1 MKHIGWFIIIWAMLL
16 GFSLQLKA
24 QHISVSAPTHVAAG
38 ENFRVSFNVTTQDVD
53 DFRSGLHSTDVV
65 EVIAGPYTSSESSF
79 QMVNGHTSSSSSIT
93 YTYTLYAA
101 KSGVYNI
108 PAAHARVGGKQI
120 SSRPAKVTVVGS
132 AQGRGNNSP
141 KMHEDDNYPPHMK
154 VAGSAISGRDLFI
167 KVSANKRKVYEQEPI
182 LLTYKVYTLVD
193 LTQLEGKMP
202 ELRGFHTQE
211 IPLPQQKSFHIERVN
226 GKPYRT
232 VTWSQYVMYPQ
243 MTGKMEIPSIT
254 FKGIV
259 VQQNRSVD
267 PFEAFFNGGSG
278 YVEVKRNIV
287 APSIKID
294 VLPLPHKPAN
304 FSGGV
309 GKFNISAQLNKNELK
324 AGDPLSLR
332 IVVGGIG
339 NLKLIKQPV
348 VNFPK
353 DWDKYDPKVTDKTK
367 LTSNGLEGNMIY
379 DILAVPRNQGHYTI
393 PPVELTYYD
402 TSLNQYKTIKTQSFE
417 IEVAKGDGSRSSVV
431 DYSKDQPKDI
441 KDIKKGEAEL
451 HSVDNFF
458 FGSVGY
464 LMSLLIPFAAFVA
477 LLVIFRNRA
486 IDNADLVK
494 MKGKKANKIATKRL
508 RQANKLMLAGK
519 TNEFYDEVLR
529 ALWGYVGD
537 KLNMP
542 AEKLSRENI
551 SEKLQS
557 HNVDDNTISKFLS
570 AIDDCEMMRFA
581 PGDPEGNMNKTFEGA
596 MTAIMEIENV
606 MKKKSNKAKVSGFSF
621 VLMILMLMPLSAN
634 AITKQ
639 NADDEY
645 AKGNYQ
651 QAIKDYQEILKA
663 GVSSEIYYNLGNAYY
678 RTDNIT
684 QALLAYER
692 ALQLSPGDNDIRFN
706 LQYARSKTIDKITP
720 ETEMFFVTW
729 YNSLVNF
736 TSVDRWANTAIVS
749 IVMALLLILV
759 FLFAPQ
765 MWARKS
771 GFYGSAV
778 FLLLFAFANLF
789 AFQQKHELETKQ
801 GAIVIAPTV
810 NVKKTPAA
818 SGTDVF
824 VIHEGTRVDITDR
837 GMKQWRG
844 VKLADGREGWLK
856 TSQIEE
862 I

>member
-1 MKHIGWFIIIWAMLL
+1 MKRSSIFLICLFIACAC
-16 GFSLQLKA
+16 FSQV
-24 QHISVSAPTHVAAG
+24 IRVSTPSRVEAG
-38 ENFRVSFNVTTQDVD
+38 ENFRVSFKVTTQDVD

-141 KMHEDDNYPPHMK
+141 KMHEDDNYQPHMK
-154 VAGSAISGRDLFI
+154 AAGSAISGRDLFI
-167 KVSANKRKVYEQEPI
+167 KVSANKKKVYEQEPI

-202 ELRGFHTQE
+202 ELTGFHTQE

-393 PPVELTYYD
+393 QPVELTYYD

-464 LMSLLIPFAAFVA
+464 MMSLLIPFAAFVA
-477 LLVIFRNRA
+477 LLVIFRKRA

-581 PGDPEGNMNKTFEGA
+581 PGDPEGNMNKTFESA

-606 MKKKSNKAKVSGFSF
+606 MKKKSNKAKASGFSF

-639 NADDEY
+639 NADVEY

-651 QAIKDYQEILKA
+651 QAIKDYQEILKT

-844 VKLADGREGWLK
+844 IKLADGREGWLK

>member
-1 MKHIGWFIIIWAMLL
+1 MKRSSILLICLFIACAC
-16 GFSLQLKA
+16 FSQV
-24 QHISVSAPTHVAAG
+24 IRVSTPSRVEAG
-38 ENFRVSFNVTTQDVD
+38 ENFRVSFKVTTQDVD

-141 KMHEDDNYPPHMK
+141 KMHEDDNYQPHMK
-154 VAGSAISGRDLFI
+154 AAGSAISGRDLFI
-167 KVSANKRKVYEQEPI
+167 KVSANKKKVYEQEPI

-202 ELRGFHTQE
+202 ELTGFHTQE

-417 IEVAKGDGSRSSVV
+417 IEVAKGDGSHSSVV
-431 DYSKDQPKDI
+431 DYSKDHPKDI

-464 LMSLLIPFAAFVA
+464 MMSLLIPFAAFVA
-477 LLVIFRNRA
+477 LLVIFRKRA

-519 TNEFYDEVLR
+519 SNEFYDEVLR

-581 PGDPEGNMNKTFEGA
+581 PGDPDGNMNKTFESA

-606 MKKKSNKAKVSGFSF
+606 MKKKSNKAKASGFSF

-651 QAIKDYQEILKA
+651 QAIKDYQEILKI

-844 VKLADGREGWLK
+844 IKLADGREGWLK

>member
-1 MKHIGWFIIIWAMLL
+1 MKRSSILLICLFIACAC
-16 GFSLQLKA
+16 FSQV
-24 QHISVSAPTHVAAG
+24 IRVSTPSRVEAG
-38 ENFRVSFNVTTQDVD
+38 ENFRVSFKVTTQDVD

-202 ELRGFHTQE
+202 ELTGFHTQE

-417 IEVAKGDGSRSSVV
+417 IEVAKGDGSRTSVV

-464 LMSLLIPFAAFVA
+464 LMSLLIPFAAFVT

-581 PGDPEGNMNKTFEGA
+581 PGDPEGNMNKTFESA

-736 TSVDRWANTAIVS
+736 TSVDRWAKTAIVS

>member
-1 MKHIGWFIIIWAMLL
+1 MKRSSIFLICLFIACAC
-16 GFSLQLKA
+16 FSQV
-24 QHISVSAPTHVAAG
+24 IRVSTPSRVEAG
-38 ENFRVSFNVTTQDVD
+38 ENFRVSFKVTTQDVD

-141 KMHEDDNYPPHMK
+141 KMHEDDNYQPHMK

-202 ELRGFHTQE
+202 ELTGFHTQE

-477 LLVIFRNRA
+477 LLVIFHKRA

-581 PGDPEGNMNKTFEGA
+581 PGDPEGNMNKTFESA

-606 MKKKSNKAKVSGFSF
+606 MKKKSNKAKASGFSF
-621 VLMILMLMPLSAN
+621 VLMILMLMPLSVN

-651 QAIKDYQEILKA
+651 QAIKDYQEILKT

-844 VKLADGREGWLK
+844 IKLADGREGWLK

>member
-1 MKHIGWFIIIWAMLL
+1 MKRSSIFLICLFIACAC
-16 GFSLQLKA
+16 FSQV
-24 QHISVSAPTHVAAG
+24 IRVSTPSRVEAG
-38 ENFRVSFNVTTQDVD
+38 ENFRVSFKVTTQDVD

-108 PAAHARVGGKQI
+108 PAAHARVSGKQI

-132 AQGRGNNSP
+132 AQGCGNNSP
-141 KMHEDDNYPPHMK
+141 KMHEDDNYQPHMK
-154 VAGSAISGRDLFI
+154 AAGSAISGRDLFI
-167 KVSANKRKVYEQEPI
+167 KVSANKKKVYEQEPI

-202 ELRGFHTQE
+202 ELTGFHTQE

-441 KDIKKGEAEL
+441 MDIKKGEAEL

-477 LLVIFRNRA
+477 LLVIFRKRA

-519 TNEFYDEVLR
+519 SNEFYDEVLR

-581 PGDPEGNMNKTFEGA
+581 PGDPEGNMNKTFESA

-639 NADDEY
+639 NADVEY

-651 QAIKDYQEILKA
+651 QAIKDYQEILKT

-844 VKLADGREGWLK
+844 IKLADGREGWLK

>member
-1 MKHIGWFIIIWAMLL
+1 MKRSSILLICLFIACAC
-16 GFSLQLKA
+16 FSQV
-24 QHISVSAPTHVAAG
+24 IRVSTPSRVEAG
-38 ENFRVSFNVTTQDVD
+38 ENFRVSFKVTTQDVD

-202 ELRGFHTQE
+202 ELTGFHTQE

-477 LLVIFRNRA
+477 LLVIFRKRA

-508 RQANKLMLAGK
+508 RQANKLMLTGK

-581 PGDPEGNMNKTFEGA
+581 PGDPEGNMNKTFESA

-789 AFQQKHELETKQ
+789 AFQQKHEFETKQ

-837 GMKQWRG
+837 CMKQWRG

>member
-1 MKHIGWFIIIWAMLL
+1 MKRSSIFLICLFIACAC
-16 GFSLQLKA
+16 FSQV
-24 QHISVSAPTHVAAG
+24 IRVSTPSRVEAG
-38 ENFRVSFNVTTQDVD
+38 ENFRVSFKVTTQDVD

-141 KMHEDDNYPPHMK
+141 KMHEDDNYQPHMK
-154 VAGSAISGRDLFI
+154 AAGSAISGRDLFI
-167 KVSANKRKVYEQEPI
+167 KVSANKKKVYEQEPI

-202 ELRGFHTQE
+202 ELTGFHTQE

-294 VLPLPHKPAN
+294 VLPLPQKPAN

-464 LMSLLIPFAAFVA
+464 MMSLLIPFAAFVA
-477 LLVIFRNRA
+477 LLVIFRKRA

-519 TNEFYDEVLR
+519 SNEFYDEVLR

-581 PGDPEGNMNKTFEGA
+581 PGDPEGNMNKTFESA

-651 QAIKDYQEILKA
+651 QAIKDYQEILKT

-844 VKLADGREGWLK
+844 IKLADGREGWLK

>member
-1 MKHIGWFIIIWAMLL
+1 MKRSSIFLICLFIACAC
-16 GFSLQLKA
+16 FSQV
-24 QHISVSAPTHVAAG
+24 IRVSAPSRVEAG
-38 ENFRVSFNVTTQDVD
+38 ENFRVSFKVTTQDVD

-108 PAAHARVGGKQI
+108 PTAHARVGGKQI
-120 SSRPAKVTVVGS
+120 SSSPAKVTVVGS

-141 KMHEDDNYPPHMK
+141 KMHEDDNYQPHMRA
-154 VAGSAISGRDLFI
+154 AGSAISGRDLFI
-167 KVSANKRKVYEQEPI
+167 KVSANKKKVYEQEPI

-202 ELRGFHTQE
+202 ELTGFHTQE

-294 VLPLPHKPAN
+294 VLPLPQKPAN

-393 PPVELTYYD
+393 PPIELTYYD

-441 KDIKKGEAEL
+441 KDIKKGDAEL

-464 LMSLLIPFAAFVA
+464 LMSLLIPFVAFVA
-477 LLVIFRNRA
+477 LLVIFRKRA

-519 TNEFYDEVLR
+519 SNEFYDEVLR

-581 PGDPEGNMNKTFEGA
+581 PGDPEGNMNKTFESA
-596 MTAIMEIENV
+596 MTAIMEIEKV
-606 MKKKSNKAKVSGFSF
+606 MNKKSNKAKAFGFSF

-651 QAIKDYQEILKA
+651 QAIKDYQEILKT

-729 YNSLVNF
+729 YHSLVNF

-771 GFYGSAV
+771 GFYGSAA

-844 VKLADGREGWLK
+844 IKLADGREGWLK

>member
-1 MKHIGWFIIIWAMLL
+1 MKRSSILLICLFIACAC
-16 GFSLQLKA
+16 FSQV
-24 QHISVSAPTHVAAG
+24 IRVSTPSRVEAG
-38 ENFRVSFNVTTQDVD
+38 ENFRVSFKVTTQDVD

-202 ELRGFHTQE
+202 ELTGFHTQE

-477 LLVIFRNRA
+477 LLVIFRKRA

-581 PGDPEGNMNKTFEGA
+581 PGDPEGNMNKTFESA

-837 GMKQWRG
+837 GMNQWRG

>member
-1 MKHIGWFIIIWAMLL
+1 MKRSSIFLICLFIACAC
-16 GFSLQLKA
+16 FSQV
-24 QHISVSAPTHVAAG
+24 IRVSTPSRVEAG
-38 ENFRVSFNVTTQDVD
+38 ENFRVSFKVTTQDVD

-141 KMHEDDNYPPHMK
+141 KMHEDDNYQPHMK
-154 VAGSAISGRDLFI
+154 AAGSAISGRDLFI
-167 KVSANKRKVYEQEPI
+167 KVSANKKKVYEQEPI

-202 ELRGFHTQE
+202 ELTGFHTQE

-259 VQQNRSVD
+259 VHQNRSVD

-477 LLVIFRNRA
+477 LLVIFHKRA

-581 PGDPEGNMNKTFEGA
+581 PGDPEGNMNKTFESA

-606 MKKKSNKAKVSGFSF
+606 MKKKSNKAKASGFSF
-621 VLMILMLMPLSAN
+621 VLMILMLMPLSVN

-651 QAIKDYQEILKA
+651 QAIKDYQEILKT

-736 TSVDRWANTAIVS
+736 TRVDRWANTAIVS

-818 SGTDVF
+818 SGTDIF

-844 VKLADGREGWLK
+844 IKLADGREGWLK

>member
-1 MKHIGWFIIIWAMLL
+1 MKRSSILLICLFIACAC
-16 GFSLQLKA
+16 FSQV
-24 QHISVSAPTHVAAG
+24 IRVSTPSRVEAG
-38 ENFRVSFNVTTQDVD
+38 ENFRVSFKVTTQDVD

-202 ELRGFHTQE
+202 ELTGFHTQE

-477 LLVIFRNRA
+477 LLVIFRKRA

-508 RQANKLMLAGK
+508 RQANKLMLTGK

-581 PGDPEGNMNKTFEGA
+581 PGDPEGNMNKTFESA

-692 ALQLSPGDNDIRFN
+692 ALQLSPGDNEIRFN

-837 GMKQWRG
+837 CMKQWRG

>member
-1 MKHIGWFIIIWAMLL
+1 MSMKRSSILLICLFIACAC
-16 GFSLQLKA
+16 FSQV
-24 QHISVSAPTHVAAG
+24 IRVSTPSRVEAG
-38 ENFRVSFNVTTQDVD
+38 ENFRVSFKVTTQDVD

-141 KMHEDDNYPPHMK
+141 KMHEDDNYQPHMK
-154 VAGSAISGRDLFI
+154 AAGSAISGRDLFI
-167 KVSANKRKVYEQEPI
+167 KVNANKKKVYEQEPI

-202 ELRGFHTQE
+202 ELTGFHTQE

-477 LLVIFRNRA
+477 LLVIFRKRA

-581 PGDPEGNMNKTFEGA
+581 PGDPEGNMNKTFESA

-606 MKKKSNKAKVSGFSF
+606 MKKKSNKAKASGFSF

-639 NADDEY
+639 NADVEY

-651 QAIKDYQEILKA
+651 QAIKDYQEILKT

-844 VKLADGREGWLK
+844 IKLADGREGWLK

>member
-1 MKHIGWFIIIWAMLL
+1 MSMKRSSIFLICLFIACAC
-16 GFSLQLKA
+16 FSQV
-24 QHISVSAPTHVAAG
+24 IRVSAPSRVEAG
-38 ENFRVSFNVTTQDVD
+38 ENFRVSFKVTTQDVD

-120 SSRPAKVTVVGS
+120 SSSPAKVTVVGS

-141 KMHEDDNYPPHMK
+141 KMHEDDNYQPHMRA
-154 VAGSAISGRDLFI
+154 AGSAISGSDLFI
-167 KVSANKRKVYEQEPI
+167 KVSANKKKVYEQEPI

-202 ELRGFHTQE
+202 ELTGFHTQE

-294 VLPLPHKPAN
+294 VLPLPQKPAN

-393 PPVELTYYD
+393 PPIELTYYD

-441 KDIKKGEAEL
+441 KDIKKGDAEL

-464 LMSLLIPFAAFVA
+464 LMSLLIPFVAFVA
-477 LLVIFRNRA
+477 LLVIFRKRA

-519 TNEFYDEVLR
+519 SNEFYDEVLR

-581 PGDPEGNMNKTFEGA
+581 PGDPEGNMNKTFESA

-606 MKKKSNKAKVSGFSF
+606 MKKKSNKAKAFGFSF

-651 QAIKDYQEILKA
+651 QAIKDYQEILKT

-729 YNSLVNF
+729 YHSLVNF

-771 GFYGSAV
+771 GFYGSAA

-844 VKLADGREGWLK
+844 IKLADGREGWLK

>member
-1 MKHIGWFIIIWAMLL
+1 MKRSSIFLICLFIACAC
-16 GFSLQLKA
+16 FSQV
-24 QHISVSAPTHVAAG
+24 IRVSTPSRVEAG
-38 ENFRVSFNVTTQDVD
+38 ENFRVSFKVTTQDVD

-141 KMHEDDNYPPHMK
+141 KMHEDDNYQPHMK
-154 VAGSAISGRDLFI
+154 AAGSAISGRDLFI
-167 KVSANKRKVYEQEPI
+167 KVSANKKKVYEQEPI

-202 ELRGFHTQE
+202 ELTGFHTQE

-379 DILAVPRNQGHYTI
+379 DILAVPRNQGHYTL

-477 LLVIFRNRA
+477 LLVIFRKRA

-519 TNEFYDEVLR
+519 SNEFYDEVLR

-570 AIDDCEMMRFA
+570 AIDDCEMMRCA
-581 PGDPEGNMNKTFEGA
+581 PGDPEGNMNKTFESA

-606 MKKKSNKAKVSGFSF
+606 MKKKSNKAKAFGFSF

-651 QAIKDYQEILKA
+651 QAIKDYQDILKT

-736 TSVDRWANTAIVS
+736 TSVDRSANTAIVS

-844 VKLADGREGWLK
+844 IKLADGREGWLK

>member
-1 MKHIGWFIIIWAMLL
+1 MKRSSILLICLFIACAC
-16 GFSLQLKA
+16 FSQV
-24 QHISVSAPTHVAAG
+24 IRVSTPSRVEAG
-38 ENFRVSFNVTTQDVD
+38 ENFRVSFKVTTQDVD

-141 KMHEDDNYPPHMK
+141 QMHEDDNYPPHMK

-202 ELRGFHTQE
+202 ELTGFHTQE

-581 PGDPEGNMNKTFEGA
+581 PGDPEGNMNKTFESA

-844 VKLADGREGWLK
+844 IKLADGREGWLK

>member
-1 MKHIGWFIIIWAMLL
+1 MKRSSIFLICLFIACAC
-16 GFSLQLKA
+16 FSQV
-24 QHISVSAPTHVAAG
+24 IRVSTPSRVEAG
-38 ENFRVSFNVTTQDVD
+38 ENFRVSFKVTTQDVD

-141 KMHEDDNYPPHMK
+141 KMHEDDNYQPHMK
-154 VAGSAISGRDLFI
+154 AAGSAISGRDLFI
-167 KVSANKRKVYEQEPI
+167 KVSANKKKVYEQEPI

-202 ELRGFHTQE
+202 ELTGFHTQE

-477 LLVIFRNRA
+477 LLVIFRKRA

-581 PGDPEGNMNKTFEGA
+581 PGDPEGNMNKTFESA

-639 NADDEY
+639 NADVEY

-651 QAIKDYQEILKA
+651 QAIKDYQEILKT

-844 VKLADGREGWLK
+844 IKLADGREGWLK

>member
-1 MKHIGWFIIIWAMLL
+1 MKRCSIFLICLFIACAC
-16 GFSLQLKA
+16 FSQV
-24 QHISVSAPTHVAAG
+24 IRVSTPSRVEAG
-38 ENFRVSFNVTTQDVD
+38 ENFRVSFKVTTQDVD

-141 KMHEDDNYPPHMK
+141 KMHEDDNYQPHMK
-154 VAGSAISGRDLFI
+154 AAGSAISGRDLFI
-167 KVSANKRKVYEQEPI
+167 KVSANKKKVYEQEPI

-202 ELRGFHTQE
+202 ELTGFHTQE

-477 LLVIFRNRA
+477 LLVIFRKRA

-519 TNEFYDEVLR
+519 SNEFYDEVLR

-581 PGDPEGNMNKTFEGA
+581 PGDPEGNMNKTFESA

-651 QAIKDYQEILKA
+651 QAIKDYQEILKT

-706 LQYARSKTIDKITP
+706 LHYARSKTIDKITP

-844 VKLADGREGWLK
+844 IKLADGREGWLK

>member
-1 MKHIGWFIIIWAMLL
+1 MSMKRSSIFLICLFVACAC
-16 GFSLQLKA
+16 FSQV
-24 QHISVSAPTHVAAG
+24 IRVSAPSRVEAG
-38 ENFRVSFNVTTQDVD
+38 ENFRVSFKVTTQDVD

-120 SSRPAKVTVVGS
+120 SSSPAKVTVVGS

-141 KMHEDDNYPPHMK
+141 KMHEDDNYQPHMRA
-154 VAGSAISGRDLFI
+154 AGSAISGRDLFI
-167 KVSANKRKVYEQEPI
+167 KVSANKKKVYEQEPI

-202 ELRGFHTQE
+202 ELTGFHTQE

-294 VLPLPHKPAN
+294 VLPLPQKPAN

-441 KDIKKGEAEL
+441 KDIKKGDAEL

-477 LLVIFRNRA
+477 LLVIFRKRA

-519 TNEFYDEVLR
+519 SNEFYDEVLR

-557 HNVDDNTISKFLS
+557 HNVDDNTISKFVS

-581 PGDPEGNMNKTFEGA
+581 PGDPEGNMNKTFESA

-606 MKKKSNKAKVSGFSF
+606 MNKKSNKAKAFGFSF

-651 QAIKDYQEILKA
+651 QAIKDYQEILKT

-692 ALQLSPGDNDIRFN
+692 ALQLSPGDKDIRFN

-729 YNSLVNF
+729 YHSLVNF

-771 GFYGSAV
+771 GFYGSAA

-844 VKLADGREGWLK
+844 IKLADGREGWLK

>member
-1 MKHIGWFIIIWAMLL
+1 MKRSSILLICLFIACAC
-16 GFSLQLKA
+16 FSQV
-24 QHISVSAPTHVAAG
+24 IRVSTPSRVEAG
-38 ENFRVSFNVTTQDVD
+38 ENFRVSFKVTTQDVD

-120 SSRPAKVTVVGS
+120 SSSPAKVTVVGS

-141 KMHEDDNYPPHMK
+141 KMHEDDNYQPHMRA
-154 VAGSAISGRDLFI
+154 AGSAISGRDLFI
-167 KVSANKRKVYEQEPI
+167 KVSANKKKVYEQEPI

-202 ELRGFHTQE
+202 ELTGFHTQE

-294 VLPLPHKPAN
+294 VLPLPQKPAN

-441 KDIKKGEAEL
+441 KDIKKGDAEL

-464 LMSLLIPFAAFVA
+464 LMSLLIPFVAFVA
-477 LLVIFRNRA
+477 LLVIFRKRA

-519 TNEFYDEVLR
+519 SNEFYDEVLR

-581 PGDPEGNMNKTFEGA
+581 PGDPEGNMNKTFESA

-606 MKKKSNKAKVSGFSF
+606 MKKKSNKAKAFGFSF

-651 QAIKDYQEILKA
+651 QAIKDYQEILKT

-684 QALLAYER
+684 QALLSYER

-729 YNSLVNF
+729 YHSLVNF

-771 GFYGSAV
+771 GFYGSAA

-844 VKLADGREGWLK
+844 IKLADGREGWLK

>member
-1 MKHIGWFIIIWAMLL
+1 MKRSSIFLICLFVACAC
-16 GFSLQLKA
+16 FSQV
-24 QHISVSAPTHVAAG
+24 IRVSAPSRVEAG
-38 ENFRVSFNVTTQDVD
+38 ENFRVSFKVTTQDVD

-120 SSRPAKVTVVGS
+120 SSSPAKVTVVGS
-132 AQGRGNNSP
+132 AQVRGNNSP
-141 KMHEDDNYPPHMK
+141 KMHEDDNYQPHMRA
-154 VAGSAISGRDLFI
+154 AGSAISGRDLFI
-167 KVSANKRKVYEQEPI
+167 KVSANKKKVYEQEPI

-202 ELRGFHTQE
+202 ELTGFHTQE

-294 VLPLPHKPAN
+294 VLPLPQKPAN

-393 PPVELTYYD
+393 PPIELTYYD

-441 KDIKKGEAEL
+441 KDIKKGDAEL

-464 LMSLLIPFAAFVA
+464 LMSLLIPFVAFVA
-477 LLVIFRNRA
+477 LLVIFRKRA

-519 TNEFYDEVLR
+519 SNEFYDEVLR

-557 HNVDDNTISKFLS
+557 HNVDDNTISKFVS

-581 PGDPEGNMNKTFEGA
+581 PGDPEGNMNKTFESA

-606 MKKKSNKAKVSGFSF
+606 MNKKSNKAKAFGFSF

-651 QAIKDYQEILKA
+651 QAIKDYQEILKT

-729 YNSLVNF
+729 YHSLVNF

-771 GFYGSAV
+771 GFYGSAA

-844 VKLADGREGWLK
+844 IKLADGREGWLK

>member
-1 MKHIGWFIIIWAMLL
+1 MSMKRSSIFLICLFIACAC
-16 GFSLQLKA
+16 FSQV
-24 QHISVSAPTHVAAG
+24 IRVSAPSRVEAG
-38 ENFRVSFNVTTQDVD
+38 ENFRVSFKVTTQDVD

-141 KMHEDDNYPPHMK
+141 KMHEDDNYQPHMK
-154 VAGSAISGRDLFI
+154 AAGSAISGRDLFI
-167 KVSANKRKVYEQEPI
+167 KVSANKKKVYEQEPI

-202 ELRGFHTQE
+202 ELTGFHTQE

-464 LMSLLIPFAAFVA
+464 MMSLLIPFAAFVA
-477 LLVIFRNRA
+477 LLVIFRKRA

-519 TNEFYDEVLR
+519 SNEFYDEVLR

-581 PGDPEGNMNKTFEGA
+581 PGDPKGNMNKTFESA

-651 QAIKDYQEILKA
+651 QAIKDYQEILKT

-778 FLLLFAFANLF
+778 FLLLFVFANLF

-844 VKLADGREGWLK
+844 IKLADGREGWLK

>member
-1 MKHIGWFIIIWAMLL
+1 MKRSSIFLICLFIACAC
-16 GFSLQLKA
+16 FSQV
-24 QHISVSAPTHVAAG
+24 IRVSTPSRVEAG
-38 ENFRVSFNVTTQDVD
+38 ENFRVSFKVTTQDVD

-141 KMHEDDNYPPHMK
+141 KMHEDDNYQPHMK
-154 VAGSAISGRDLFI
+154 AAGSAISGRDLFI
-167 KVSANKRKVYEQEPI
+167 KVSANKKKVYEQEPI

-202 ELRGFHTQE
+202 ELTGFHTQE

-243 MTGKMEIPSIT
+243 MTGKMEIPCIT

-441 KDIKKGEAEL
+441 MDIKKGEAEL

-464 LMSLLIPFAAFVA
+464 MMSLLIPFAAFVA
-477 LLVIFRNRA
+477 LLVIFRKRA

-508 RQANKLMLAGK
+508 RQANKLMLTGK
-519 TNEFYDEVLR
+519 SNEFYDEVLR

-581 PGDPEGNMNKTFEGA
+581 PGDPEGNMNKTFESA

-639 NADDEY
+639 NADVEY

-651 QAIKDYQEILKA
+651 QAIKDYQEILKT

-749 IVMALLLILV
+749 IEMALLLILV

-844 VKLADGREGWLK
+844 IKLADGREGWLK

>member
-1 MKHIGWFIIIWAMLL
+1 MSMKRSSIFLICLFVACAC
-16 GFSLQLKA
+16 FSQV
-24 QHISVSAPTHVAAG
+24 IRVSAPSRVEAG
-38 ENFRVSFNVTTQDVD
+38 ENFRVSFKVTTQDVD

-120 SSRPAKVTVVGS
+120 SSSPAKVTVVGS

-141 KMHEDDNYPPHMK
+141 KMHEDDSYQPHMK
-154 VAGSAISGRDLFI
+154 AAGSAISGSDLFI
-167 KVSANKRKVYEQEPI
+167 KVSANKKKVYEQEPI

-202 ELRGFHTQE
+202 ELTGFHTQE

-294 VLPLPHKPAN
+294 VLPLPQKPAN

-441 KDIKKGEAEL
+441 KDIKKGDAEL

-477 LLVIFRNRA
+477 LLVIFRKRA

-519 TNEFYDEVLR
+519 SNEFYDEVLR

-581 PGDPEGNMNKTFEGA
+581 PGDPEGNMNKTFESA

-606 MKKKSNKAKVSGFSF
+606 MKKKSNKAKAFGFSF

-651 QAIKDYQEILKA
+651 QAIKDYQEILKT

-729 YNSLVNF
+729 YHSLVNF

-771 GFYGSAV
+771 GFYGSAA

-844 VKLADGREGWLK
+844 IKLADGREGWLK

>member
-1 MKHIGWFIIIWAMLL
+1 MKRSSIFLICLFIACAC
-16 GFSLQLKA
+16 FSQV
-24 QHISVSAPTHVAAG
+24 IRVSTPSRVEAG
-38 ENFRVSFNVTTQDVD
+38 ENFRVSFKVTTQDVD

-141 KMHEDDNYPPHMK
+141 KMHEDDNYQPHMK
-154 VAGSAISGRDLFI
+154 AAGSAISGRDLFI
-167 KVSANKRKVYEQEPI
+167 KVSANKKKVYEQEPI

-202 ELRGFHTQE
+202 ELTGFHTQE

-477 LLVIFRNRA
+477 LLVIFHKRA

-581 PGDPEGNMNKTFEGA
+581 PGDPEGNMNKTFESA

-606 MKKKSNKAKVSGFSF
+606 MKKKSNKAKASGFSF
-621 VLMILMLMPLSAN
+621 VLMILMLMPLSVN

-651 QAIKDYQEILKA
+651 QAIKDYQEILKT

-736 TSVDRWANTAIVS
+736 TRVDRWANTAIVS

-818 SGTDVF
+818 SGTDIF

-844 VKLADGREGWLK
+844 IKLADGREGWLK

>member
-1 MKHIGWFIIIWAMLL
+1 MKRSSILLICLFIACAC
-16 GFSLQLKA
+16 FSQV
-24 QHISVSAPTHVAAG
+24 IRVSTPSRVEAG
-38 ENFRVSFNVTTQDVD
+38 ENFRVSFKVTTQDVD

-141 KMHEDDNYPPHMK
+141 KMHEDDNYQPHMK
-154 VAGSAISGRDLFI
+154 AAGSAISGRDLFI
-167 KVSANKRKVYEQEPI
+167 KVSANKKKVYEQEPI

-202 ELRGFHTQE
+202 ELTGFHTQE

-393 PPVELTYYD
+393 QPVELTYYD

-464 LMSLLIPFAAFVA
+464 MMSLLIPFAAFVA
-477 LLVIFRNRA
+477 LLVIFRKRA

-581 PGDPEGNMNKTFEGA
+581 PGDPEGNMNKTFESA

-606 MKKKSNKAKVSGFSF
+606 MKKKSNKAKASGFSF

-651 QAIKDYQEILKA
+651 QAIKDYQEILKT

-844 VKLADGREGWLK
+844 IKLADGREGWLK

>member
-1 MKHIGWFIIIWAMLL
+1 MSMKRSSIFLICLFIACAC
-16 GFSLQLKA
+16 FSQV
-24 QHISVSAPTHVAAG
+24 IRVSAPSRVEAG
-38 ENFRVSFNVTTQDVD
+38 ENFRVSFKVTTQDVD

-120 SSRPAKVTVVGS
+120 SSSPAKVTVVGS

-141 KMHEDDNYPPHMK
+141 KMHEDDNYQPHMRA
-154 VAGSAISGRDLFI
+154 AGSAISGRDLFI
-167 KVSANKRKVYEQEPI
+167 KVSANKKKVYEQEPI
-182 LLTYKVYTLVD
+182 LLTYKVYTLID

-202 ELRGFHTQE
+202 ELTGFHTQE

-294 VLPLPHKPAN
+294 VLPLPQKPAN

-441 KDIKKGEAEL
+441 KDIKKGDAEL

-464 LMSLLIPFAAFVA
+464 LMSLLIPFVAFVA
-477 LLVIFRNRA
+477 LLVIFRKRA

-519 TNEFYDEVLR
+519 SNEFYDEVLR

-557 HNVDDNTISKFLS
+557 HNVDDNTISKFVS

-581 PGDPEGNMNKTFEGA
+581 PGDPEGNMNKTFESA
-596 MTAIMEIENV
+596 MTAIMEIEKV
-606 MKKKSNKAKVSGFSF
+606 MNKKSNKAKAFGFSF

-651 QAIKDYQEILKA
+651 QAIKDYQEILKT

-729 YNSLVNF
+729 YHSLVNF

-771 GFYGSAV
+771 GFYGSAA

-844 VKLADGREGWLK
+844 IKLADGREGWLK

>member
-1 MKHIGWFIIIWAMLL
+1 MKRSSILLICLFIACAC
-16 GFSLQLKA
+16 FSQV
-24 QHISVSAPTHVAAG
+24 IRVSTPSRVEAG
-38 ENFRVSFNVTTQDVD
+38 ENFRVSFKVTTQDVD

-202 ELRGFHTQE
+202 ELTGFHTQE

-477 LLVIFRNRA
+477 LLVIFRKRA

-581 PGDPEGNMNKTFEGA
+581 PGDPEGNMNKTFESA

-736 TSVDRWANTAIVS
+736 TSVDRWAKTAIVS

-844 VKLADGREGWLK
+844 IKLADGREGWLK

>member
-1 MKHIGWFIIIWAMLL
+1 MKRSSIFLICLFIACAC
-16 GFSLQLKA
+16 FSQV
-24 QHISVSAPTHVAAG
+24 IRVSTPSRVEAG
-38 ENFRVSFNVTTQDVD
+38 ENFRVSFKVTTQDLD

-141 KMHEDDNYPPHMK
+141 KMHEDDNYQPHMK
-154 VAGSAISGRDLFI
+154 AAGSAISGRDLFI

-182 LLTYKVYTLVD
+182 LLIYKVYTLVD

-202 ELRGFHTQE
+202 ELTGFHTQE

-477 LLVIFRNRA
+477 LLVIFRKRA

-581 PGDPEGNMNKTFEGA
+581 PGDPEGNMNKTFESA

-606 MKKKSNKAKVSGFSF
+606 MKKKSNKAKASGFSF

-634 AITKQ
+634 AVTKQ

-651 QAIKDYQEILKA
+651 QAIKDYQEILKT

-844 VKLADGREGWLK
+844 IKLADGREGWLK

>member
-1 MKHIGWFIIIWAMLL
+1 MKRSSILLICLFIACAC
-16 GFSLQLKA
+16 FSQV
-24 QHISVSAPTHVAAG
+24 IRVSTPSRVEAG
-38 ENFRVSFNVTTQDVD
+38 ENFRVSFKVTTQDVD

-202 ELRGFHTQE
+202 ELTGFHTQE

-477 LLVIFRNRA
+477 LLVIFRKRA

-581 PGDPEGNMNKTFEGA
+581 PGDREGNMNKTFESA

-651 QAIKDYQEILKA
+651 QAIKDYQEILKT

-844 VKLADGREGWLK
+844 IKLADGREGWLK

>member
-1 MKHIGWFIIIWAMLL
+1 MKRSSIFLICLFIACAC
-16 GFSLQLKA
+16 FSQV
-24 QHISVSAPTHVAAG
+24 IRVSTPSRVEAG
-38 ENFRVSFNVTTQDVD
+38 ENFRVSFKVTTQDVD

-202 ELRGFHTQE
+202 ELTGFHTQE

-537 KLNMP
+537 KLNMA

-581 PGDPEGNMNKTFEGA
+581 PGDPEGNMNKTFESA

-606 MKKKSNKAKVSGFSF
+606 MKKKSNKAKASGFSF

-634 AITKQ
+634 AVTKQ

-663 GVSSEIYYNLGNAYY
+663 GVSSEIYYNLGNAYF

>member
-1 MKHIGWFIIIWAMLL
+1 MKRSSIFLICLFVACAC
-16 GFSLQLKA
+16 FSQV
-24 QHISVSAPTHVAAG
+24 IRVSTPSRVEAG
-38 ENFRVSFNVTTQDVD
+38 ENFRVSFKVTTQDVD

-120 SSRPAKVTVVGS
+120 SSSPAKVTVVGS

-141 KMHEDDNYPPHMK
+141 KMHEDDNYQPHMRS
-154 VAGSAISGRDLFI
+154 AGSAISGRDLFI
-167 KVSANKRKVYEQEPI
+167 KVSANKKKVYEQEPI

-202 ELRGFHTQE
+202 ELTGFHTQE

-294 VLPLPHKPAN
+294 VLPLPKKPAN

-402 TSLNQYKTIKTQSFE
+402 TSLNQYKTIKTQSFD

-441 KDIKKGEAEL
+441 KDIKKGDAEL

-464 LMSLLIPFAAFVA
+464 LMSLLIPFVAFVA
-477 LLVIFRNRA
+477 LLVIFRKRA

-519 TNEFYDEVLR
+519 SNEFYDEVLR

-557 HNVDDNTISKFLS
+557 HNVDDNTISKFVS

-581 PGDPEGNMNKTFEGA
+581 PGDPEGNMNKTFESA

-606 MKKKSNKAKVSGFSF
+606 MNKKSNKAKAFGFSF

-651 QAIKDYQEILKA
+651 QAIKDYQEILKT

-729 YNSLVNF
+729 YHSLVNF

-749 IVMALLLILV
+749 IVIALLLILV

-765 MWARKS
+765 MWTRKS
-771 GFYGSAV
+771 GFYGSAA

-844 VKLADGREGWLK
+844 IKLADGREGWLK

>member
-1 MKHIGWFIIIWAMLL
+1 MKRSSIFLICLFIACAC
-16 GFSLQLKA
+16 FSQV
-24 QHISVSAPTHVAAG
+24 IRVSAPSRVEAG
-38 ENFRVSFNVTTQDVD
+38 ENFRVSFKVTTQDVD

-120 SSRPAKVTVVGS
+120 SSSPAKVTVVGS

-141 KMHEDDNYPPHMK
+141 KMHEDDNYQSHMRA
-154 VAGSAISGRDLFI
+154 AGSAISGRDLFI
-167 KVSANKRKVYEQEPI
+167 KVSANKKKVYEQEPI

-202 ELRGFHTQE
+202 ELTGFHTQE

-294 VLPLPHKPAN
+294 VLPLPQKPAN

-393 PPVELTYYD
+393 PPIELTYYD

-441 KDIKKGEAEL
+441 KDIKKGDAEL

-464 LMSLLIPFAAFVA
+464 LMSLLIPFVAFVA
-477 LLVIFRNRA
+477 LLVIFRKRA

-519 TNEFYDEVLR
+519 SNEFYDEVLR

-581 PGDPEGNMNKTFEGA
+581 PGDPEGNMNKTFESA

-606 MKKKSNKAKVSGFSF
+606 MNKKSNKAKASGFSF

-651 QAIKDYQEILKA
+651 QAIKDYQEILKT

-729 YNSLVNF
+729 YHSLVNF

-771 GFYGSAV
+771 GFYGSAA

-844 VKLADGREGWLK
+844 IKLADGREGWLK

>member
-1 MKHIGWFIIIWAMLL
+1 MKRSSIFLICLFIACAC
-16 GFSLQLKA
+16 FSQV
-24 QHISVSAPTHVAAG
+24 IRVSTPSRVEAG
-38 ENFRVSFNVTTQDVD
+38 ENFRVSFKVTTQDVD

-141 KMHEDDNYPPHMK
+141 KMHEDDNYQPHMK
-154 VAGSAISGRDLFI
+154 AAGSAISGRDLFI
-167 KVSANKRKVYEQEPI
+167 KVSANKKKVYEQEPI

-202 ELRGFHTQE
+202 ELTGFHTQE

-464 LMSLLIPFAAFVA
+464 MMSLLIPFAAFVA
-477 LLVIFRNRA
+477 LLVIFRKRA

-581 PGDPEGNMNKTFEGA
+581 PGDPEGNMNKTFESA

-651 QAIKDYQEILKA
+651 QAIKDYQEILKT

>member
-1 MKHIGWFIIIWAMLL
+1 MKRSSIFLICLFIACAC
-16 GFSLQLKA
+16 FSQV
-24 QHISVSAPTHVAAG
+24 IRVSTPSRVEAG
-38 ENFRVSFNVTTQDVD
+38 ENFRVSFKVTTQDVD

-202 ELRGFHTQE
+202 ELTGFHTQE

-243 MTGKMEIPSIT
+243 MTGKMEIPSIS

-393 PPVELTYYD
+393 SPVELTYYD

-581 PGDPEGNMNKTFEGA
+581 PGDSEGNMNKTFESA

>member
-1 MKHIGWFIIIWAMLL
+1 MKRSSILLICLFIACAC
-16 GFSLQLKA
+16 FSQV
-24 QHISVSAPTHVAAG
+24 IRVSTPSRVEAG
-38 ENFRVSFNVTTQDVD
+38 ENFRVSFKVTTQDVD

-120 SSRPAKVTVVGS
+120 SSSPAKVTVVGS

-141 KMHEDDNYPPHMK
+141 KMHEDDNYQPHMRA
-154 VAGSAISGRDLFI
+154 AGSAISGRDLFI
-167 KVSANKRKVYEQEPI
+167 KVSANKKKVYEQEPI

-202 ELRGFHTQE
+202 ELTGFHTQE

-294 VLPLPHKPAN
+294 VLPLPQKPAN

-393 PPVELTYYD
+393 PPIELTYYD

-477 LLVIFRNRA
+477 LLVIFRKRA

-519 TNEFYDEVLR
+519 SNEFYDEVLR

-557 HNVDDNTISKFLS
+557 HNVDDNTISKFVS

-581 PGDPEGNMNKTFEGA
+581 PGDPEGNMNKTFESA

-606 MKKKSNKAKVSGFSF
+606 MKKKSNKAKAFGFSF

-651 QAIKDYQEILKA
+651 QAIKDYQEILKT

-729 YNSLVNF
+729 YHSLVNF

-771 GFYGSAV
+771 GFYGSAA

-844 VKLADGREGWLK
+844 IKLADGREGWLK

>member
-1 MKHIGWFIIIWAMLL
+1 MKRSSILLICLFIACAC
-16 GFSLQLKA
+16 FSQV
-24 QHISVSAPTHVAAG
+24 IRVSAPSRVEAG
-38 ENFRVSFNVTTQDVD
+38 ENFRVSFKVTTQDVD

-141 KMHEDDNYPPHMK
+141 KMHEDDNYQPHMK
-154 VAGSAISGRDLFI
+154 AAGSAISGRDLFI
-167 KVSANKRKVYEQEPI
+167 KVSANKKKVYEQEPI

-202 ELRGFHTQE
+202 ELTGFHTQE

-379 DILAVPRNQGHYTI
+379 DILAVPRNHGHYTI

-477 LLVIFRNRA
+477 LLVIFRKRA

-581 PGDPEGNMNKTFEGA
+581 PGDPEGNMNKTFESA

-606 MKKKSNKAKVSGFSF
+606 MKKKSNKAKASGFSF

-651 QAIKDYQEILKA
+651 QAIKDYQEILKT

-844 VKLADGREGWLK
+844 IKLADGREGWLK

>member
-1 MKHIGWFIIIWAMLL
+1 MKRSSILLICLFIACAC
-16 GFSLQLKA
+16 FSQV
-24 QHISVSAPTHVAAG
+24 IRVSTPSRVEAG
-38 ENFRVSFNVTTQDVD
+38 ENFRVSFKVTTQDVD

-141 KMHEDDNYPPHMK
+141 KMHEDDNYQPHMK
-154 VAGSAISGRDLFI
+154 AAGSAISGRDLFI
-167 KVSANKRKVYEQEPI
+167 KVSANKKKVYEQEPI

-202 ELRGFHTQE
+202 ELTGFHTQE

-417 IEVAKGDGSRSSVV
+417 IEVAKGDGSHSSVV
-431 DYSKDQPKDI
+431 DYSKDHPKDI

-464 LMSLLIPFAAFVA
+464 MMSLLIPFAAFVA
-477 LLVIFRNRA
+477 LLVIFRKRA

-519 TNEFYDEVLR
+519 SNEFYDEVLR

-581 PGDPEGNMNKTFEGA
+581 PGDPDGNMNKTFESA

-606 MKKKSNKAKVSGFSF
+606 MKKKSNKAKASGFSF

-651 QAIKDYQEILKA
+651 QAIKDYQEILKT

-844 VKLADGREGWLK
+844 IKLADGREGWLK

>member
-1 MKHIGWFIIIWAMLL
+1 MKRSSILLICLFIACAC
-16 GFSLQLKA
+16 FSQV
-24 QHISVSAPTHVAAG
+24 IRVSTPSRVEAG
-38 ENFRVSFNVTTQDVD
+38 ENFRVSFKVTTQDVD

-108 PAAHARVGGKQI
+108 PAAHARVGVKQI

-202 ELRGFHTQE
+202 ELTGFHTQE

-477 LLVIFRNRA
+477 LLVIFRKRA

-581 PGDPEGNMNKTFEGA
+581 PGDPEGNMNKTFESA

-606 MKKKSNKAKVSGFSF
+606 MKKKSNKAKFSGFSF

-844 VKLADGREGWLK
+844 IKLADGREGWLK

>member
-1 MKHIGWFIIIWAMLL
+1 MSMKRSSIFLICLFIACAC
-16 GFSLQLKA
+16 FSQV
-24 QHISVSAPTHVAAG
+24 IRVSVPSRVEAG
-38 ENFRVSFNVTTQDVD
+38 ENFRVSFKVTTQDVD

-120 SSRPAKVTVVGS
+120 SSSPAKVTVVGS

-141 KMHEDDNYPPHMK
+141 KMHEDDNYQPHMRA
-154 VAGSAISGRDLFI
+154 AGSAISGRDLFI
-167 KVSANKRKVYEQEPI
+167 KVSANKKKVYEQEPI

-202 ELRGFHTQE
+202 ELTGFHTQE

-294 VLPLPHKPAN
+294 VLPLPQKPAN

-441 KDIKKGEAEL
+441 KDIKKGDAEL

-477 LLVIFRNRA
+477 LLVIFRKRA

-519 TNEFYDEVLR
+519 SNEFYDEVLR

-581 PGDPEGNMNKTFEGA
+581 PGDPEGNMNKTFESA

-606 MKKKSNKAKVSGFSF
+606 MNKKSNKAKAFGFSF

-651 QAIKDYQEILKA
+651 QAIKDYQEILKT

-729 YNSLVNF
+729 YHSLVNF

-771 GFYGSAV
+771 GFYGSAA

-844 VKLADGREGWLK
+844 IKLADGREGWLK